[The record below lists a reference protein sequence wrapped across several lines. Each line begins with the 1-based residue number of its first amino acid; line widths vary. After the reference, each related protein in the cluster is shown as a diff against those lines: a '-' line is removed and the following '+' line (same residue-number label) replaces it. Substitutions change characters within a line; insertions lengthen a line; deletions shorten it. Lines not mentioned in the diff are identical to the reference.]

1 MRDQKCGCFALGLRL
16 QRTHTALSVPQ
27 AREVVRR
34 WSPEYRFEPPQA
46 SKTLKTSALHDFVG
60 VCTSLAA
67 LERGERG
74 QCVLQ
79 HTHLQGLTLF
89 VFNETAA
96 SGGSAQVRRASAPTP
111 SRPGRVST
119 RCDGH
124 VTAQARVRLAQAP
137 EVAPARGAQWGA
149 R

>member
-1 MRDQKCGCFALGLRL
+1 MRMFLLWVCGCDAL
-16 QRTHTALSVPQ
+16 HTALSVPQ
-27 AREVVRR
+27 AREIVRR

-79 HTHLQGLTLF
+79 HTHLHGLTLF
-89 VFNETAA
+89 VFKET
-96 SGGSAQVRRASAPTP
+96 GGEWGVSAQVPSTGSDSLKARAREHALRWWSRYSAGLRPPRAS
-111 SRPGRVST
+111 V
-119 RCDGH
+119 
-124 VTAQARVRLAQAP
+124 
-137 EVAPARGAQWGA
+137 
-149 R
+149 